1 MKTFKQQ
8 VTIPSAWVVRSKDKG
23 RLSIKN
29 GNVYMS
35 DGEEFMIELFNPT
48 KKTVLANIK
57 LDGKPISKSGI
68 VVYPGQRVYLD
79 HFPDT
84 GKLFT
89 FATYEVDDEKELH
102 DAVYNNGKVDVTFHN
117 EEVTRIENWTT
128 RWFDVY
134 IPRPVYP
141 YNPYIPYRGT
151 ETVPYSPQPIWYGT
165 TCDSDIGNSVG
176 TYTIDATFNTCSMLE
191 TGLVTGGGKTKQVL
205 TDVDMDF
212 ERTVVS
218 QVSVRI
224 LPESRK
230 PYEVTTGKKTKKVTE
245 DRSIDSLVKLSGLYE
260 NGYLTKGEFEDAKRR
275 ILDQL

>member
-48 KKTVLANIK
+48 MNTVLANIK

-89 FATYEVDDEKELH
+89 FTTYEVDDEKELH

-128 RWFDVY
+128 RWVDVY
-134 IPRPVYP
+134 IPRRVYP
-141 YNPYIPYRGT
+141 YNPYIPYRET

-165 TCDSDIGNSVG
+165 TSNSNIGNLSS
-176 TYTIDATFNTCSMLE
+176 TYTTGETFNSKSTFE
-191 TGLVTGGGKTKQVL
+191 TGVVTGGGKTKQVL
-205 TDVDMDF
+205 TDVDMNF

-224 LPESRK
+224 MPESQR
-230 PYEVTTGKKTKKVTE
+230 PYEAIPSKKTKKVTE
-245 DRSIDSLVKLSGLYE
+245 DRSIDSLVKLAGLYE
-260 NGYLTKGEFEDAKRR
+260 KGHLSKEEFEDAKRR
-275 ILDQL
+275 VLDQL

>member
-1 MKTFKQQ
+1 
-8 VTIPSAWVVRSKDKG
+8 VVRSKDKG

-29 GNVYMS
+29 GNVYLS

-48 KKTVLANIK
+48 MKTVLANIK

-102 DAVYNNGKVDVTFHN
+102 DAVCNNGKVDVTFHN

-128 RWFDVY
+128 MWVDVH

-165 TCDSDIGNSVG
+165 TCNSDIGNSVG
-176 TYTIDATFNTCSMLE
+176 TYTIDATFNTSSMFE
-191 TGLVTGGGKTKQVL
+191 TGLVTGGEQTKQVL
-205 TDVDMDF
+205 TDVDMNF

-224 LPESRK
+224 IPESQR
-230 PYEVTTGKKTKKVTE
+230 PYEAIPSKKTKKATE
-245 DRSIDSLVKLSGLYE
+245 DRSIDSLVKLAGLYE
-260 NGYLTKGEFEDAKRR
+260 KGHLSKEEFEDAKRR
-275 ILDQL
+275 VLDQL